1 MLKLSNFGFDC
12 RNNVNNL
19 KFEPLINEIE
29 ELTYIRKYHNL
40 FDEKIK
46 SFVSSSILE
55 QNINQEFDQSINS
68 IKNDD
73 PFRNVRITELKNK
86 KQEEMDALEC
96 LKKKEKKTRKRL
108 VKDDFED
115 RKTSLLSDRKIK
127 TMIDFEG
134 CNSNSIKDQL
144 ILK

>member
-55 QNINQEFDQSINS
+55 QNINQEFDQSISS

-96 LKKKEKKTRKRL
+96 LKKKEKKTIKRL